1 MVNELTIVP
10 KPGAKVSQVRHSDKS
25 PKKMAK
31 KEEPVPTNK
40 ANKPVAPA
48 KPELRKPV
56 IVFYKNNQK
65 SGWQM
70 YSQVCF
76 NKDQAKAKIKV
87 MTGSE
92 IIKCIDV
99 PEDLLN

>member
-1 MVNELTIVP
+1 VP
-10 KPGAKVSQVRHSDKS
+10 VPGKKVSQVRHSDKS
-25 PKKMAK
+25 PKIMAK
-31 KEEPVPTNK
+31 KKEPVPTNK
-40 ANKPVAPA
+40 SNKSVPAA

-70 YSQVCF
+70 HSQVCF
-76 NKDQAKAKIKV
+76 NKETAKAKVKM

-99 PEDLLN
+99 PEELING